1 MKIVVATRNQGKMKE
16 IKAILNDVGMEV
28 VSLDAMNIDIDVE
41 EDGETFEE
49 NALKKATEIMEVC
62 HEITLADDSGLEVD
76 YLNGEPGVYSARY
89 AGENATD
96 EDRNQKLLKA
106 LEGVPLEKRSARF
119 VSVIAVVFPEG
130 GKIIVRGTCE
140 GVIHFEP
147 IGRHGFGYDPLFYM
161 PEYDKTM
168 AQMDSKLKNKIS
180 HRAKALQLL
189 TEELKAVGTEQ
200 E

>member
-28 VSLDAMNIDIDVE
+28 VSLDAINIDIDVE

-140 GVIHFEP
+140 GVIYFEAV
-147 IGRHGFGYDPLFYM
+147 GRHGFGYDPLFYM

>member
-106 LEGVPLEKRSARF
+106 LEGVPLEKRSAKF